1 MSSAPHLERIPA
13 LWPFK
18 RAFYG
23 WGVVATSVLVS
34 FAQVPMYGP
43 VLSVFVKPIGD
54 ETGWSRSEISIAFT
68 LGSLF
73 GSLISVIVGRLLDRA
88 GARSSV
94 VVAGMVVTAVL
105 VGLALM
111 QEVWQFWIL
120 FGVGRTAALA
130 GINLGTSVA
139 VANWFVRKRAR
150 AASFLGIGLR
160 TGQAVFPLFIAPIVV
175 YLSWRHAY
183 AFLAVL
189 AFTLIVIPGWL
200 FIRRRPEDFG
210 LHPDGDDAEAARAP
224 GSVAARDLAASFS
237 LPEARRTVAFWLLTV
252 ASMTVVFAQT
262 AVNLHAVASL
272 QDRGVGGGFAGIFV
286 FLFAGTAALS
296 ALGWGVVM
304 DRWHVRWGTIA
315 ATLFSGVSMAVLIMA
330 DNLPMAVAFALLF
343 GLGTGGWTIA
353 QTVLFANYFG
363 RRHLGA
369 IRGYTQMI
377 AAPVGAFGP
386 LLAGWVKDTTDSY
399 TVALSI
405 FLVAQCVVALSLFAA
420 RQPVRRAVAE
430 QPAD

>member
-1 MSSAPHLERIPA
+1 MSTPPFERIPA

-54 ETGWSRSEISIAFT
+54 DMGWSRGEISIAFT

-73 GSLISVIVGRLLDRA
+73 GSLISVVVGRQLDRA
-88 GARSSV
+88 GARSAV
-94 VVAGMVVTAVL
+94 VVAGMVVTGVL

-111 QEVWQFWIL
+111 QEVWQFWL
-120 FGVGRTAALA
+120 FFGVGRTAALA

-160 TGQAVFPLFIAPIVV
+160 TGQAVFPLFITPIVV

-183 AFLAVL
+183 AFLAIVVFL
-189 AFTLIVIPGWL
+189 LVVIPGWL

-210 LHPDGDDAEAARAP
+210 LHPDGDSAEAAAAP
-224 GSVAARDLAASFS
+224 GNAAARDLAASWT
-237 LPEARRTVAFWLLTV
+237 LPEARRTVAFWLLTI

-296 ALGWGVVM
+296 ALAWGAVM

-315 ATLFSGVSMAVLIMA
+315 ATLFSGVSMALLIVA

-363 RRHLGA
+363 RRYLGS

-377 AAPVGAFGP
+377 SAPVGAFGP
-386 LLAGWVKDTTDSY
+386 LMAGWLKDATGSY

-405 FLVAQCVVALSLFAA
+405 FLVTQCVVALSLLAA
-420 RQPVRRAVAE
+420 RQPTKK
-430 QPAD
+430 PAAPAP